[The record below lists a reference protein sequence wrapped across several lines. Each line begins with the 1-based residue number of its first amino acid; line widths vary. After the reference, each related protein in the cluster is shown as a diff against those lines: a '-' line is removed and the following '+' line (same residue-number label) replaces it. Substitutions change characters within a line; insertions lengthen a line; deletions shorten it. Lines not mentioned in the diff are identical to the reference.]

1 MPRSARLLK
10 LSIIVG
16 VLCLTGCAKKDEAPV
31 DTASVGGQPSPAM
44 DTGFIGRDSVAME
57 IPPIHDPRD
66 TIRSTKDSLQRDSIR
81 KE

>member
-10 LSIIVG
+10 RSIIVG

-31 DTASVGGQPSPAM
+31 DTASVGGTPPPP
-44 DTGFIGRDSVAME
+44 AME

-66 TIRSTKDSLQRDSIR
+66 TIRSTKDSLQGDSIR
-81 KE
+81 KD

>member
-1 MPRSARLLK
+1 MPRPARLLK
-10 LSIIVG
+10 LRIIVG
-16 VLCLTGCAKKDEAPV
+16 VLWLTGCAKKDDASF
-31 DTASVGGQPSPAM
+31 DTQSVGAPSTAT

-66 TIRSTKDSLQRDSIR
+66 TIRTTKDSLKGDSIR

>member
-1 MPRSARLLK
+1 MPRPARLLK
-10 LSIIVG
+10 LRIIVG
-16 VLCLTGCAKKDEAPV
+16 VLWLTGCAKKDAPSS
-31 DTASVGGQPSPAM
+31 DTPAVGGPSTAT

-66 TIRSTKDSLQRDSIR
+66 TIRTTKDSLKGDSIR